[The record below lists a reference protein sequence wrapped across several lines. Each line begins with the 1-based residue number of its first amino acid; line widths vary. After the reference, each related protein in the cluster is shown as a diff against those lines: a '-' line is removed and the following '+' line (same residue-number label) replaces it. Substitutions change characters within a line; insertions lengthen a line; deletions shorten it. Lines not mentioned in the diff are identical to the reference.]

1 MKKILSTTSTK
12 NMYLNYRM
20 PSDGKPQP
28 IQTIFMPSRGLYIEV
43 NFPDENHWEEFKRQ
57 HEDLFQQNILFEG
70 TKGVKGDNLQAI
82 SKEQKTTQLN
92 AVKTKI
98 DKQVEKLQG
107 IADESNINFT
117 QNVELSTTGKK
128 KQ

>member
-1 MKKILSTTSTK
+1 M
-12 NMYLNYRM
+12 
-20 PSDGKPQP
+20 
-28 IQTIFMPSRGLYIEV
+28 
-43 NFPDENHWEEFKRQ
+43 
-57 HEDLFQQNILFEG
+57 FEG
-70 TKGVKGDNLQAI
+70 TKGVKGDNLQAM